1 MAAYVGIFIISAATL
16 LLELTLLRL
25 FAVQQFY
32 HFAFMAISLALLGA
46 GASGSVLSL
55 RRRHPSSPGVCLAF
69 GLTTL
74 GAYLIINFLPFD
86 SFSIA
91 WDRRQVVYLAIYFLA
106 ATVPFLCSGLLVG
119 SRLIAAGRARGGA
132 HFVYAANLIGSAFG
146 CVASLPA
153 LAAFGAEGA
162 LVLAALIGTA
172 AGICFVERSQLR
184 AGVHGRILPTALAL
198 LVVALLAMLVLPPAL
213 LAQRLSPY
221 KTLPVLLQGLDSTH
235 TVHAWDSTARLDV
248 VESSAIHSMP
258 GLSLLSPVGPPPQA
272 GLMLD
277 GDNLAPI
284 TGAAPDSE
292 QARQLAA
299 NMPNGLVYH
308 LRPGARTL
316 VIEAGTGLD
325 VLLAVAA
332 GAEHVTAVEDNALV
346 IEAVRDTY
354 RAFTG
359 GLYTHPRVDI
369 VNQSG
374 RVFARGVRPGSF
386 DAVTVALTD
395 PHHPVTSGAYSLGE
409 NYVYTVE
416 AFGDYLR
423 ALDDDGVLVVSRW
436 LQTPPSECG
445 RTFATLAA
453 ALAGSGRNP
462 ADHLVAFRTMRTITI
477 VASVRPFSAGD
488 VERVRAF
495 LRGRGYDGVYFPGIR
510 PDELNRYNV
519 LPEPAYHN
527 LFVDILND
535 PVGTYAEYR
544 FDIRPPTDD
553 RPFFFH
559 YFKWRQTPE
568 ILATLGQ
575 TWQPFGGSGYF
586 VLVALLALVGAAAAV
601 LILGPLL
608 LAADLRRTRPR
619 SGALPSAPPG
629 RVRVSKVRVFAYFA
643 CLGIAFLFV
652 EIPLAQRFIL
662 VLGHPV
668 VALAVVLFT
677 LLLFSGIG
685 SLTVQRWRLEVAL
698 AALVLLVGLYPVVL
712 PLFATLAL
720 RLPEWERIALS
731 ILVLAPAGY
740 LMGLP
745 FAGGVRVLE
754 RHDSSLIP
762 WAWAINGSV
771 SVVSAVLAV
780 LLALSWGFTAVL
792 WLGMLAYAGAL
803 AAFLPYAERD
813 TAA

>member
-1 MAAYVGIFIISAATL
+1 
-16 LLELTLLRL
+16 
-25 FAVQQFY
+25 
-32 HFAFMAISLALLGA
+32 
-46 GASGSVLSL
+46 
-55 RRRHPSSPGVCLAF
+55 
-69 GLTTL
+69 
-74 GAYLIINFLPFD
+74 
-86 SFSIA
+86 SF
-91 WDRRQVVYLAIYFLA
+91 
-106 ATVPFLCSGLLVG
+106 
-119 SRLIAAGRARGGA
+119 
-132 HFVYAANLIGSAFG
+132 
-146 CVASLPA
+146 
-153 LAAFGAEGA
+153 
-162 LVLAALIGTA
+162 
-172 AGICFVERSQLR
+172 
-184 AGVHGRILPTALAL
+184 
-198 LVVALLAMLVLPPAL
+198 
-213 LAQRLSPY
+213 
-221 KTLPVLLQGLDSTH
+221 
-235 TVHAWDSTARLDV
+235 
-248 VESSAIHSMP
+248 
-258 GLSLLSPVGPPPQA
+258 LSPVGPPPQA

-277 GDNLAPI
+277 GDNLLPI
-284 TGAAPDSE
+284 TGAAPESE

-299 NMPNGLVYH
+299 NMPNGLAYQ

-346 IEAVRDTY
+346 VRAVRDTY

-359 GLYTHPRVDI
+359 GLYTHPRVDV

-386 DAVTVALTD
+386 DVVTVALTD

-416 AFGDYLR
+416 AFGDYMR
-423 ALDDDGVLVVSRW
+423 ALDDDGLLVVSRW

-462 ADHLVAFRTMRTITI
+462 ADHLIAFRTMRTITI
-477 VASVRPFSAGD
+477 VASVRPLSAGD
-488 VERVRAF
+488 VESVRAF

-510 PDELNRYNV
+510 PDDVNRYNV
-519 LPEPAYHN
+519 LPGPVYHD
-527 LFVDILND
+527 LFIDILND
-535 PVGTYAEYR
+535 PAGTYAEYR

-586 VLVALLALVGAAAAV
+586 VLVALLVLVATASAV

-608 LAADLRRTRPR
+608 LGSDLRRINARA
-619 SGALPSAPPG
+619 GAPESAQPG
-629 RVRVSKVRVFAYFA
+629 AAGLAKLRVFAYFA
-643 CLGIAFLFV
+643 CLGLAFLFV

-677 LLLFSGIG
+677 ILLFSGLG
-685 SLTVQRWRLEVAL
+685 SLTVNRWRLATGL

-712 PLFATLAL
+712 PPFSTLAL
-720 RLPEWERIALS
+720 RLPEWQRIALS
-731 ILVLAPAGY
+731 VLVLAPVGY

-754 RHDSSLIP
+754 RHDRSLIP

-780 LLALSWGFTAVL
+780 MLALSWGFTAVL

-803 AAFLPYAERD
+803 AAFRRYAD
-813 TAA
+813 